1 MEVTGNNFQVKRN
14 SPFTFSLHLDMS
26 LFNKNYV
33 CFLALNK
40 WFVQKNS
47 LNLGS
52 IWIHKN
58 GRIAHTNK
66 DIYNVKQHLGHFSN
80 LGLSEILLQ
89 IGQNPDVQTKTE
101 FGAEFIET
109 PLGMFL
115 SQWQV
120 KLSTNLPT
128 KNDAPRYPLLAGG
141 ASPKKNSC

>member
-1 MEVTGNNFQVKRN
+1 M
-14 SPFTFSLHLDMS
+14 
-26 LFNKNYV
+26 
-33 CFLALNK
+33 
-40 WFVQKNS
+40 
-47 LNLGS
+47 
-52 IWIHKN
+52 
-58 GRIAHTNK
+58 
-66 DIYNVKQHLGHFSN
+66 KQHLGHFSN

-109 PLGMFL
+109 HIGMFL

-141 ASPKKNSC
+141 AAQETAASSPIFGSLEANPFCFQGTHWPRQ